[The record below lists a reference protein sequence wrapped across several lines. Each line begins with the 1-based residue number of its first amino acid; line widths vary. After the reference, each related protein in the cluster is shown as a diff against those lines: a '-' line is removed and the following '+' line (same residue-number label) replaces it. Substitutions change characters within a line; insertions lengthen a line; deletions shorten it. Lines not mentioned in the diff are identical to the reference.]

1 MGSGNL
7 NAVPSICE
15 GKRDPGGVTGTTA
28 NGVVENGDNK
38 LWRLG
43 LFLEDIKGATWEAD
57 IGHGVSARMGFG

>member
-15 GKRDPGGVTGTTA
+15 GKRDPGGVTGATA
-28 NGVVENGDNK
+28 KGVVENGDNK